1 MPALS
6 RREFFRKAA
15 TDAAVAGLLAAC
27 ATDLRANPLGLPIG
41 SQTWPHRAMIKQ
53 DFPGLLKQLA
63 DIGVQRIELCSPF
76 GYAEFA
82 GLTNGAEVRKVI
94 ADHGLGCQDR
104 RRQELLRRAE
114 HGRDERER
122 RLSQD
127 PHRLELCAPGALARR
142 NSIPSN
148 AIALGVEARSRQMAA
163 AAASAAIEKPKLSMV
178 SQRS

>member
-94 ADHGLGCQDR
+94 AAPLRCRPQHR
-104 RRQELLRRAE
+104 RRHAAGRR
-114 HGRDERER
+114 HPPSRGSNRRE
-122 RLSQD
+122 
-127 PHRLELCAPGALARR
+127 
-142 NSIPSN
+142 
-148 AIALGVEARSRQMAA
+148 
-163 AAASAAIEKPKLSMV
+163 
-178 SQRS
+178 